1 MSSSDVFE
9 FATKAIHK
17 YYRIGEESPT
27 CSLKDMCT
35 GIRDIF
41 RKTQVNIVPCLLF
54 LDNLNVDF
62 GDIDI
67 VSSFYFGYAF
77 ILNTT
82 WYKNGQIFCSLI
94 LHTYEFQAKS
104 VQANIYFGTDDEFNG
119 AKSTWM
125 YAK

>member
-9 FATKAIHK
+9 FATKAIYK
-17 YYRIGEESPT
+17 YYRIGEESPI
-27 CSLKDMCT
+27 CYLKDMCT

-67 VSSFYFGYAF
+67 VSSFYF
-77 ILNTT
+77 
-82 WYKNGQIFCSLI
+82 
-94 LHTYEFQAKS
+94 
-104 VQANIYFGTDDEFNG
+104 
-119 AKSTWM
+119 
-125 YAK
+125 